1 MSQISASQPSQPQSP
16 ETHVSVFPEQFSHE
30 PQHDCT
36 RSPKAPL
43 PDHHNPSSPT
53 QRRGSSITRNP
64 ISDTWREEAYK
75 RKEAGKEKIVDVA
88 KKQDRWRC
96 EYCENLNERGIVKDE
111 HEADK
116 TKDSHDAGSGVT
128 RSSKL
133 FLHASS
139 HPIKIPG
146 SDPPGVAPGD
156 LVKCT
161 YCGEQ
166 MFVELSRYDPREL
179 AEDGVRWSVVE
190 DPREKKGGVEEE
202 EYRGDGKCE
211 D

>member
-1 MSQISASQPSQPQSP
+1 MSWILFSPSYRNSTRTTRGSSRAGHPTQNFSETSIFLNSAPCLHPYPFRVQMRRRNSSISSGLARLSMSQISASQPSQPQSP
-16 ETHVSVFPEQFSHE
+16 EAHVSVFPEQFSHE
-30 PQHDCT
+30 PQHYCT

-43 PDHHNPSSPT
+43 PDHHNPSSQT

-128 RSSKL
+128 SSSKL
-133 FLHASS
+133 
-139 HPIKIPG
+139 
-146 SDPPGVAPGD
+146 
-156 LVKCT
+156 
-161 YCGEQ
+161 
-166 MFVELSRYDPREL
+166 
-179 AEDGVRWSVVE
+179 
-190 DPREKKGGVEEE
+190 
-202 EYRGDGKCE
+202 
-211 D
+211 